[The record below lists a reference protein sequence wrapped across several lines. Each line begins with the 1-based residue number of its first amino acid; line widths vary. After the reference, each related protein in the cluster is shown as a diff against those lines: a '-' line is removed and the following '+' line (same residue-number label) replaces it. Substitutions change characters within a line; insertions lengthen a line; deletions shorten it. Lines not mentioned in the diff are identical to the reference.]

1 VEPEQDK
8 DIRRLYGDL
17 AWTWPIISPPE
28 DYVDEGEE
36 FHQLVREYS
45 RIEAKTLLDLGCG
58 GGHNDHTLKRFFDVT
73 GVDLSPEML
82 ALAKKLNPEVDYQ
95 VGDMRSVRL
104 GRTFDA
110 VIIADSIN
118 YMLNEE
124 ELRAAFQTAYEH
136 LDPGGVFV
144 TYVEETPERFEQN
157 KVAYSVRSKD
167 DVEIVFV
174 ENNYDPNPGDSW
186 YECTFVYLIRR
197 GGNLDIQTD
206 SHLCGMFPM
215 ETWQRL
221 LTETGF
227 EVNIRESGIEPIPS
241 IVCVKP
247 GADGSRGP

>member
-1 VEPEQDK
+1 MKSVRDK
-8 DIRRLYGDL
+8 DTRRLYGDL

-36 FHQLVREYS
+36 FRQLVEKYS

-58 GGHNDHTLKRFFDVT
+58 GGHNDCTLKRFFDVT

-82 ALAKKLNPEVDYQ
+82 ALAKELNPEVAYQ

-124 ELRAAFQTAYEH
+124 DLRAAFETAYEH
-136 LDPGGVFV
+136 LNFGGVFV
-144 TYVEETPERFEQN
+144 TYVEETPEGFEQN
-157 KVAYSVRSKD
+157 KTTFSVRSQSE
-167 DVEIVFV
+167 VEVVFI
-174 ENNYDPNPGDSW
+174 ENYYDPDPDDSW
-186 YECTFVYLIRR
+186 YECTFVYLIRQD
-197 GGNLDIQTD
+197 GKLDIHTD
-206 SHLCGMFPM
+206 GHLCGMFPI
-215 ETWQRL
+215 ETWRRL
-221 LTETGF
+221 LSETGF
-227 EVNIRESGIEPIPS
+227 ELNVRKSGIEPIPT

-247 GADGSRGP
+247 EAAGSKRR